1 MALLTLNED
10 KDCSPDDGNE
20 VKGQVHKISIV
31 ELGQPIRKKSQS
43 TIPNKCLWSKFLENS
58 SVFCAHPCRML
69 GFRGYSRPVQLNLF
83 PSEGEP
89 EPW

>member
-43 TIPNKCLWSKFLENS
+43 TIPNKCLWSKFLKRRLENLS
-58 SVFCAHPCRML
+58 EL
-69 GFRGYSRPVQLNLF
+69 RGVNCT
-83 PSEGEP
+83 G
-89 EPW
+89 W